1 MQGKVSTNKLLFDPE
16 ISKTERKNK
25 KKKKQAT
32 TKPLGESSSID
43 SPSPKKPLVIDSK
56 AGRGEK
62 GNRPPRM
69 TLGDYAYQQGPKHYN
84 NIVIPPFNNK
94 VVELKPTLLSLIG
107 SHPFVGMDHED
118 PYTHLSTF
126 MELCNTMGAFDKDVE
141 AVYLRVF
148 PFSLIGTM
156 TSKSLEEAIVII
168 DSIAASDYQSHHDRA
183 QILRKGPSNNSYANS
198 SNKGPQ
204 QPQAQPDRMSKMEDT
219 LTQFIQVFVSNKK
232 NIDASIKNM
241 KVQVGQLAKQ
251 LSEHES
257 RSFSANTHV
266 NLKEECKVITTRRGT
281 MVGLKDDDAWQQHD
295 PMQELLGS
303 LKSLLAS

>member
-148 PFSLIGTM
+148 PFSLIG
-156 TSKSLEEAIVII
+156 K
-168 DSIAASDYQSHHDRA
+168 
-183 QILRKGPSNNSYANS
+183 
-198 SNKGPQ
+198 
-204 QPQAQPDRMSKMEDT
+204 
-219 LTQFIQVFVSNKK
+219 
-232 NIDASIKNM
+232 
-241 KVQVGQLAKQ
+241 AKTW
-251 LSEHES
+251 L
-257 RSFSANTHV
+257 
-266 NLKEECKVITTRRGT
+266 
-281 MVGLKDDDAWQQHD
+281 
-295 PMQELLGS
+295 
-303 LKSLLAS
+303 